1 MTIAYRTD
9 LFGMP
14 LVMAKDDVDHAHR
27 VLTRCWEFQTGQ
39 QLSNFPDDLE
49 ALEKWFHPKLRG
61 VTLRKKLLDLSP
73 LDVHGTDRLPP
84 VMLLPC
90 GDGRFL
96 VTPEGRAWLECSRSP
111 TGKAD
116 GRLVFEAELA
126 QPFEQQILSIYRR
139 WTRHRLEDVI
149 EKRTGEGPSMLPA
162 AVAIVLL
169 LLVNRSLSPETAI
182 KRVRDPQ
189 LQAKVDDVIADV
201 IGAFADTLAGPS
213 SRRNPGQFSL
223 WSGYPL
229 TEAKRRLPGQL
240 VVDLE
245 AQGESVYVD
254 GERESD
260 VVEFLAR
267 DIARRRDV
275 DAEAVEEA
283 FESLVS
289 AYRRRLQDLSGLGS
303 GFERVGK
310 TDALR
315 ARLVEAVRASP

>member
-1 MTIAYRTD
+1 MGR
-9 LFGMP
+9 
-14 LVMAKDDVDHAHR
+14 R
-27 VLTRCWEFQTGQ
+27 VSDF
-39 QLSNFPDDLE
+39 SDDLE

-61 VTLRKKLLDLSP
+61 VTLRKKLLELGQ
-73 LDVHGTDRLPP
+73 LDANGAERLPP
-84 VMLLPC
+84 LMLLPC
-90 GDGRFL
+90 GDERYL
-96 VTPEGRAWLECSRSP
+96 VTPEGRAWIECSRTP
-111 TGKAD
+111 TGKAE

-139 WTRHRLEDVI
+139 WTRHRIEDVI
-149 EKRTGEGPSMLPA
+149 EKRTGEGPPMLPT

-201 IGAFADTLAGPS
+201 IGAFADALSGPS

-229 TEAKRRLPGQL
+229 TEARRRLPGQL
-240 VVDLE
+240 IVDE
-245 AQGESVYVD
+245 AQGGSVYVD
-254 GERESD
+254 GEREGD

-275 DAEAVEEA
+275 NGEEIDAA
-283 FESLVS
+283 FDALVV

-315 ARLVEAVRASP
+315 ARLNEGVRSVR